1 MDIVEKSGV
10 KLSKN
15 VRDADVL
22 TQYAVQSR
30 YPSIVEE
37 ITWSEY
43 RDALKLA
50 AGVVFWAEKIIK
62 QEIRRYVELLIN
74 PLCPCVFFTFQ
85 EVLMIRIISIISLIL
100 LLAACAAPPNP
111 PLSAEEGLG
120 VRETPPPT
128 FTPTAF
134 PTETPTPTPEPTASP
149 EPTLDPNAWQEF
161 GNVVVQNKNL
171 APYDKQLIINPEL
184 EAQTAETIFTIC
196 NQYSYIVAMASE
208 FNKTRSDSA
217 LPQSKYKSFDNFMKQ
232 VIQPAIDGGKT
243 IQGWHLVGH
252 ETYSNKQPYEGM
264 VEPLPDFDPS
274 VCSIKIGGNDKIYAN
289 SPIISVGSF
298 QIGMNVINKDGK
310 PIRELIVNTS
320 KTLRNGYGFYFTN
333 SKMSDKELATSFSQM
348 LYTAEQEMNNLVV
361 AIPTSSSTRNEFLY
375 AESKNDKIGFS
386 FALPGTAG
394 VDLVSQWM
402 SEAPNYFIPPTP

>member
-1 MDIVEKSGV
+1 MIF
-10 KLSKN
+10 LSFSMG
-15 VRDADVL
+15 L
-22 TQYAVQSR
+22 S
-30 YPSIVEE
+30 
-37 ITWSEY
+37 
-43 RDALKLA
+43 
-50 AGVVFWAEKIIK
+50 
-62 QEIRRYVELLIN
+62 
-74 PLCPCVFFTFQ
+74 
-85 EVLMIRIISIISLIL
+85 
-100 LLAACAAPPNP
+100 ACAAPATQA
-111 PLSAEEGLG
+111 SEAS
-120 VRETPPPT
+120 ETSEVS
-128 FTPTAF
+128 TPTVT
-134 PTETPTPTPEPTASP
+134 PTETLAPTSTPEATATPTP

-161 GNVVVQNKNL
+161 GNVAVKNMNL

-243 IQGWHLVGH
+243 IQGWRLVGH
-252 ETYSNKQPYEGM
+252 ETYSNKQPDEGM

-274 VCSIKIGGNDKIYAN
+274 VCSIKIGGSGKIYAN
-289 SPIISVGSF
+289 GPIIDAGSY
-298 QIGMNVINKDGK
+298 QIGMNVVQKNGK
-310 PIRELIVNTS
+310 QIRELVINID
-320 KTLRNGYGFYFTN
+320 KTRENSYGFFFAN